1 MTWIIIV
8 NESRKQSNETE
19 NVGKTKETC
28 YLCTKPSKEVE
39 NKTLR
44 F

>member
-1 MTWIIIV
+1 MKA
-8 NESRKQSNETE
+8 ESKVMKRKMS
-19 NVGKTKETC
+19 GKQKKRVISV
-28 YLCTKPSKEVE
+28 CTKPSKEVE